1 MNLEAK
7 KILDDL
13 AGSIGGI
20 DESEKQK
27 LEARFLQS
35 PSHADGARILF
46 YEFQGRIV
54 YEKLSDFRGNF
65 WRLTDGGYYERVN
78 DILMTISC
86 TLCDV
91 INATLSRL
99 AKTADSKTIKL
110 LYEQAGA
117 ALKHAKTYE
126 FLSRVKGLFA
136 EFVSEGALPAA
147 WNAVPQCLPCKD
159 AILDFSGQSMIA
171 RQPKAGEF
179 FRDPL
184 PVSAYEVM
192 SAIVAPQFELF
203 MMAVA
208 PDPGVQKTLR
218 EILSLAVANRG
229 HRTIG
234 LFTGPGS
241 NGKSMLAQIL
251 QRVLP
256 GRIAELASA
265 AISRDISGAKRFAA
279 AELEHRTFAFVEEQ
293 SAPLDKEELKRLT
306 GDAPLAV
313 EKKGLDPHE
322 IPQTWA
328 MAILSNGLPS
338 FAPATDAAFVSRLI
352 VVPFETSFYSSEEQ
366 RQNFMR
372 LGVPEQR
379 LKPAK
384 DKSQI
389 LERIEQERPAIL
401 KTLIETW
408 IRIRDTSNGRPS
420 EAPKCVA
427 LKESYRSANDKIE
440 EFFLT
445 FFERREGARVSYD
458 EIVQLYRDFF
468 NEKSIS
474 ARDCI
479 KKLTDRFPYLE
490 RTRSSNVLYL
500 KNLAKIDFTKPDNE
514 KEDDAIDP
522 QLGIEGIQ
530 NGNFNSAIGKSTKNP
545 IVKLKNDFSIPS
557 IPKSENS
564 SPLENDPAF
573 ADAELCYL
581 YLLQLFDERQVNLRN
596 ANLDPKTARV
606 EIGAWRLR
614 CASKGIVGERFD
626 AAWAL
631 IERQK
636 MAKTDG
642 IYIEPVEVRNE

>member
-20 DESEKQK
+20 AESERQ
-27 LEARFLQS
+27 EVESRFLQS
-35 PSHADGARILF
+35 PSNADGARILF

-171 RQPKAGEF
+171 RPPKAGEF

-265 AISRDISGAKRFAA
+265 AISRDMSGAKRFAA

-313 EKKGLDPHE
+313 EKKGLDPCE
-322 IPQTWA
+322 IQQTWA

-352 VVPFETSFYSSEEQ
+352 VVPFETSFYSGEEQ
-366 RQNFMR
+366 RQNFLR
-372 LGVPEQR
+372 LGVPEER
-379 LKPAK
+379 LKPAE
-384 DKSQI
+384 DKNLI

-514 KEDDAIDP
+514 KEYDAIDP

>member
-1 MNLEAK
+1 MNDITLSVENILQGTGIELPNAKTKIDQDFLE
-7 KILDDL
+7 
-13 AGSIGGI
+13 
-20 DESEKQK
+20 
-27 LEARFLQS
+27 S
-35 PSHADGARILF
+35 PTHADGAKILLN
-46 YEFQGRIV
+46 ELRGRII
-54 YEKLSDFRGNF
+54 YERLSAVRGNL
-65 WRLTDGGYYERVN
+65 WRRTDAGFFEPLD
-78 DILMTISC
+78 DIFKTASGI
-86 TLCDV
+86 LCNS
-91 INATLSRL
+91 INATLTNLS
-99 AKTADSKTIKL
+99 KTADPKTLKT
-110 LYEQAGA
+110 LYERAGA
-117 ALKHAKTYE
+117 ALKRAKTRE
-126 FLSRVKGLFA
+126 FLSGVLAFFA
-136 EFVSEGALPAA
+136 ELVFEKALPAA

-171 RQPKAGEF
+171 RPPKAGEF

-313 EKKGLDPHE
+313 EKKGLDPCE

-352 VVPFETSFYSSEEQ
+352 VVPFEVSFYSSEEQ
-366 RQNFMR
+366 RQNFLR
-372 LGVPEQR
+372 LGVPEAH
-379 LKPAK
+379 LKPAE

-427 LKESYRSANDKIE
+427 LKDAYRSANDKIE
-440 EFFLT
+440 EFFLA

-458 EIVQLYRDFF
+458 EIVELYRDFF
-468 NEKSIS
+468 NDKSIS
-474 ARDCI
+474 TRDCI
-479 KKLTDRFPYLE
+479 KKLTDRFPWLE
-490 RTRSSNVLYL
+490 RGKSNATLYL
-500 KNLAKIDFTKPDNE
+500 KNLARIDFPHPEEDTKGN
-514 KEDDAIDP
+514 P
-522 QLGIEGIQ
+522 QNQKLGIEGIESTDFQ
-530 NGNFNSAIGKSTKNP
+530 LDYRENGKNP
-545 IVKLKNDFSIPS
+545 IVKLKNESSLPPIPES
-557 IPKSENS
+557 GPSVSNS
-564 SPLENDPAF
+564 D
-573 ADAELCYL
+573 
-581 YLLQLFDERQVNLRN
+581 LLL
-596 ANLDPKTARV
+596 ASKTASYFLQAANEV
-606 EIGAWRLR
+606 GKEPIGRSSDA
-614 CASKGIVGERFD
+614 CAMKGTDPPKVRFGMP
-626 AAWAL
+626 AADWPAIL
-631 IERQK
+631 KNSE
-636 MAKTDG
+636 DG
-642 IYIEPVEVRNE
+642 DGLDIF

>member
-1 MNLEAK
+1 MNHEAE

-13 AGSIGGI
+13 AGSIGVRI
-20 DESEKQK
+20 ESERQ
-27 LEARFLQS
+27 EVEVGFLQS
-35 PSHADGARILF
+35 PSHTDGARILF

-54 YEKLSDFRGNF
+54 YEKLSAVRGNF
-65 WRLTDGGYYERVN
+65 WRLTDAGYYERVD
-78 DILMTISC
+78 DILTTTSE
-86 TLCDV
+86 TLCNS
-91 INATLSRL
+91 INATLANLS
-99 AKTADSKTIKL
+99 KTADPKTTRT
-110 LYEQAGA
+110 LYERAGA
-117 ALKHAKTYE
+117 ALKRAKTRE
-126 FLSRVKGLFA
+126 FLYGVLAIFS
-136 EFVSEGALPAA
+136 EFVFEKVLPAA
-147 WNAVPQCLPCKD
+147 WNAVPQCLPCND

-171 RQPKAGEF
+171 RPPKAGEF

-265 AISRDISGAKRFAA
+265 AISRDMSGAKRFAA

-313 EKKGLDPHE
+313 EKKGLDPCE
-322 IPQTWA
+322 IQQTWA

-366 RQNFMR
+366 RQNFLR
-372 LGVPEQR
+372 LGVPEER

-384 DKSQI
+384 DKNLI

-408 IRIRDTSNGRPS
+408 IRIRDASNGRPS

-474 ARDCI
+474 TRDCI
-479 KKLTDRFPYLE
+479 KKLTDRFPWLE

-500 KNLAKIDFTKPDNE
+500 KNLAKIDFSKPDNK